1 MADLIGIVILGLVI
15 YGIIIFRKNSKK
27 KFMASPQYQIYL
39 EVLEAVKS
47 GGYEISKNSSW
58 SSTVKRD
65 SEKLGLIF
73 VVKQPFYP
81 EDNYGCGCLVSL
93 IPGIKDALDSIRG
106 WSNYASMVSAIRTI
120 NSSRKRGKAY
130 WPDGSLVGGY
140 SAECFGFKYDENWIR
155 ILESVI

>member
-1 MADLIGIVILGLVI
+1 MADFIGIVLFGLII
-15 YGIIIFRKNSKK
+15 YGIVAFRKNNKK

-47 GGYEISKNSSW
+47 GGYEIQKTSSW
-58 SSTVKRD
+58 QSVVKRD

-73 VVKQPFYP
+73 VVKKPFYP

-106 WSNYASMVSAIRTI
+106 WSNYAAMENAVQTIR
-120 NSSRKRGKAY
+120 NSQRRGKAY
-130 WPDGSLVGGY
+130 WPAGSLVGGY

-155 ILESVI
+155 ILEAVI